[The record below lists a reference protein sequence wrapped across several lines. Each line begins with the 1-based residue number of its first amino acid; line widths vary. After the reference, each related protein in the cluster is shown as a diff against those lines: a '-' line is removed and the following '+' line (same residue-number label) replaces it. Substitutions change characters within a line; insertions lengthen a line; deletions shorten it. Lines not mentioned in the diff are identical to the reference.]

1 MRLLKTLFMSH
12 APRRHFALLDA
23 HGHCLA
29 FKQCSLPPVGEGWV
43 EVTEIHLGWM
53 HRPLPACA
61 RVSPQVFRARH
72 RQALAS

>member
-1 MRLLKTLFMSH
+1 MRLLKSLFLSH
-12 APRRHFALLDA
+12 ARHRHFALLDA

-43 EVTEIHLGWM
+43 EVAETHLGWM
-53 HRPLPACA
+53 HRPLPASA
-61 RVSPQVFRARH
+61 RVSPEFVRASS

>member
-29 FKQCSLPPVGEGWV
+29 FKQCSL
-43 EVTEIHLGWM
+43 
-53 HRPLPACA
+53 RPS
-61 RVSPQVFRARH
+61 VRAG
-72 RQALAS
+72 